1 VHIGLT
7 NGSTT
12 MTFPVGMGSDYRPV
26 SISFSKSNAN
36 LTYFWF
42 QAKTGAAAGNGTLP
56 TGIRNYSKVNHFVGG
71 TVPALASNT
80 SNFQVTLRYDT
91 VASDDGVYETSTLR
105 ILGYTSSATWAS
117 HGGTGSATRKGQIQ
131 STSMSTLGGTF
142 ALGCTFVVLRILS
155 S

>member
-1 VHIGLT
+1 
-7 NGSTT
+7 
-12 MTFPVGMGSDYRPV
+12 
-26 SISFSKSNAN
+26 
-36 LTYFWF
+36 
-42 QAKTGAAAGNGTLP
+42 
-56 TGIRNYSKVNHFVGG
+56 SKVNHFVGG

-142 ALGCTFVVLRILS
+142 ALGCTFKILTATERMTGLNLLGDLEPHAAYKFTGRC
-155 S
+155 